1 MSVGKISVVPVRT
14 RRELRRFAGFNVL
27 LYKGNPYSVPDLIGD
42 TKNSF
47 TPSGNAAFE
56 FCEAQPFIALMDGK
70 VVGRV
75 AAIINHKANVVWKVR
90 TVRFGWIDFIDD
102 IRVSEALL
110 DAVAEWGKERGMD
123 RLEGPFGFT
132 DFDPEGML
140 TEGFDRIGTMATIYN
155 YPYYPEHMKKL
166 GLETSAKWVEWLVHF
181 PNPVPEKI
189 QRLSKIVME
198 RYNLHLAVYGRS
210 KSDEARKYA
219 YKLFRLVNEA
229 YAPLYG
235 YSAFSE
241 KQIDLFV
248 RRYLYMLDRKF
259 VTIVLDGND
268 DVVACALTMP
278 SVARALQKSKG
289 RLFPFG
295 WWHILRALR
304 PRSSSLVEMLFVAV
318 KPEYQNKGVLAIL
331 TNNVTSL
338 INSVGCAYGESN
350 PELETNVKMQ
360 SLWNYFAGSEIVRRR
375 AVFYKTIA

>member
-1 MSVGKISVVPVRT
+1 MSAQTISVVPVRT
-14 RRELRRFAGFNVL
+14 RRELRRFARFNVQ
-27 LYKGNPYSVPDLIGD
+27 LYKGNQYAVPDLIVD

-47 TPSGNAAFE
+47 TPSRNAAFE
-56 FCEAQPFIALMDGK
+56 FCEAQPFIALVDGK

-75 AAIINHKANVVWKVR
+75 AAIINHKANEAWKVR
-90 TVRFGWIDFIDD
+90 TVRFGWVDFIDD

-110 DAVAEWGKERGMD
+110 NAVAEWGKERGMD

-140 TEGFDRIGTMATIYN
+140 TDGFDRISTMATIYN
-155 YPYYPEHMKKL
+155 YPYYPEHIKRL
-166 GLETSAKWVEWLVHF
+166 GLEASAKWVEWLVHF
-181 PNPVPEKI
+181 PNPVPDKI
-189 QRLSKIVME
+189 QRLSKIIME

-210 KSDEARKYA
+210 KSNEAKKYA

-229 YAPLYG
+229 YSPLYG

-241 KQIDLFV
+241 KQIDIFV
-248 RRYLYMLDRKF
+248 RRYLFMLDRKF
-259 VTIVLDGND
+259 VTIVLDSND

-278 SVARALQKSKG
+278 SIAMALHKSQG

-295 WWHILRALR
+295 WWRILRALK
-304 PRSSSLVEMLFVAV
+304 PKSSSMVEMLFVAV
-318 KPEYQNKGVLAIL
+318 KPEYQDKGVLAIL

-338 INSVGCAYGESN
+338 INSVGCPYGESN

-360 SLWNYFAGSEIVRRR
+360 SLWNYFPGSEIVRHR
-375 AVFYKTIA
+375 AVFYKNI